1 VRKLKNLGLS
11 QSKLNDRYRSIE
23 KLEVPVMVHNQ
34 EYMSRAEVD
43 EQLESISQRGVNK
56 QTDDAPKSQ
65 WSKFGLSG
73 SNLNDRYYDYFIFLF
88 IFKIIIIFFRYFKE
102 DKTDNQSEMGSEFST
117 PHIQP
122 EFFDRRPR
130 RPPSVD
136 NNKRRVSTS
145 DFDNYRDKSNF
156 K

>member
-1 VRKLKNLGLS
+1 LFCQEVPVRKINNLGLS

-56 QTDDAPKSQ
+56 QMEQESKGQ

-73 SNLNDRYYDYFIFLF
+73 SNLNDRSRNQ
-88 IFKIIIIFFRYFKE
+88 IFF
-102 DKTDNQSEMGSEFST
+102 S
-117 PHIQP
+117 
-122 EFFDRRPR
+122 
-130 RPPSVD
+130 
-136 NNKRRVSTS
+136 NKL
-145 DFDNYRDKSNF
+145 FLIKKIF
-156 K
+156 